1 MKLTKT
7 LDLEVQNYMY
17 TQKINY
23 IWVINLVLF
32 VAVVFLGI
40 NQAGKGAE
48 ISHLETRL
56 EQVSIEKHELSE
68 RIFNNGGEERNTK
81 SEELG
86 FAKPSKVIYFNSIET
101 VASR

>member
-1 MKLTKT
+1 MLGR
-7 LDLEVQNYMY
+7 EVQNYMY
-17 TQKINY
+17 TRKINY
-23 IWVINLVLF
+23 IWAVNLLVF

-40 NQAGKGAE
+40 QQASKGAD
-48 ISHLETRL
+48 ISLLEKKL
-56 EQVSIEKHELSE
+56 EKVSIEKQELSE
-68 RIFNNGGEERNTK
+68 QIFNNGGDEKYTK